1 MDKPNNNKRFI
12 CLHCGTENYQTA
24 QAWMDMTDSE
34 VCRNCKK
41 PLNMDDNS
49 ADSSDENRKSRTSL
63 ILFLLITI
71 LLLGMM
77 FYLNRVFDIVTSK
90 ESFMEIVYEVL
101 IILMISSSIAFGKT
115 WQNFKYL
122 MIWGIIFT
130 ACLVGYSYR
139 TELSHIRD
147 KVLSELIPERGFQKN
162 LNTASF
168 PASSDGH
175 FHIRVNVN
183 GIPIRFLADTGASHI
198 VLSPRDAQ
206 KLGFDL
212 KKLVFDRFY
221 ETANGKGRGSS
232 VRISDFEIG
241 NLRLQGIEAS
251 VNEADMRES
260 LLGMTFFNRL
270 EKYEV
275 RNNVLTLYW
284 KN

>member
-1 MDKPNNNKRFI
+1 MSNDATNI
-12 CLHCGTENYQTA
+12 
-24 QAWMDMTDSE
+24 
-34 VCRNCKK
+34 CRNCKK
-41 PLNMDDNS
+41 PLIDDDSDNS
-49 ADSSDENRKSRTSL
+49 SEEKQESRTPL
-63 ILFLLITI
+63 ILFLLITVI
-71 LLLGMM
+71 LLGMM
-77 FYLNRVFDIVTSK
+77 FYMNRIFDIVNSEEDFLNIT
-90 ESFMEIVYEVL
+90 YG
-101 IILMISSSIAFGKT
+101 ILMVLVISSAIAFGKT
-115 WQNFKYL
+115 WQNLKYL
-122 MIWGIIFT
+122 MIWGVIFLI
-130 ACLVGYSYR
+130 CMIGYTYR
-139 TELSHIRD
+139 SDLSHIRD

-175 FHIRVNVN
+175 FHIRASVN

-232 VRISDFEIG
+232 VRISGFEIG

>member
-1 MDKPNNNKRFI
+1 MDKPNNNKRLI
-12 CLHCGTENYQTA
+12 CLHCGTENYQTS

-34 VCRNCKK
+34 VCRSCKK
-41 PLNMDDNS
+41 PLIMGDNS
-49 ADSSDENRKSRTSL
+49 ANSSDENRKSRTSL

-77 FYLNRVFDIVTSK
+77 FYLNRIFDIVNSK
-90 ESFMEIVYEVL
+90 DDFLNIIYEIL
-101 IILMISSSIAFGKT
+101 IILMISSAIAFGKT
-115 WQNFKYL
+115 WQNLKYL
-122 MIWGIIFT
+122 MIWGVIFLI
-130 ACLVGYSYR
+130 CMIGYTYR
-139 TELSHIRD
+139 SDLSDIKD
-147 KVLSELIPERGFQKN
+147 KVLAELIPERGFQKN

-168 PASSDGH
+168 HASSDGH
-175 FHIRVNVN
+175 FHIRASVN

-198 VLSPRDAQ
+198 VLSPRDAE

-232 VRISDFEIG
+232 VRISGFEIG

-284 KN
+284 KP